1 MPPACYICR
10 PMQAIKATLPLL
22 AILLAFSCEPKDP
35 PPPPPPP
42 VLPISEALLGTW
54 ETIEIEAQ
62 APTYQGQDTA
72 VHHLIREADWG
83 RLYGVR
89 PSRTVYTP
97 DGKLRRTYYTSAG
110 QVTDVTHGIWK
121 AKGSDSLFVIEPNT
135 TLNYKYVLEN
145 NLLTLTGTIDWDYD
159 GEKDDAY
166 RAVLRLVSRTTE

>member
-1 MPPACYICR
+1 
-10 PMQAIKATLPLL
+10 MQVINATLPLL
-22 AILLAFSCEPKDP
+22 ALLFLCSCGSNDTLPAEA
-35 PPPPPPP
+35 PP
-42 VLPISEALLGTW
+42 VPPLSEAILGTW
-54 ETIEIEAQ
+54 ETIEVEAKS
-62 APTYQGQDTA
+62 PTYQGQDTT

-89 PSRTVYTP
+89 PSRTVYTA

-110 QVTDVTHGIWK
+110 QITDVTNGLWK
-121 AKGSDSLFVIEPNT
+121 VKGMDSLFVIEPNT

-145 NLLTLTGTIDWDYD
+145 DLLTLNGVIDWDYD